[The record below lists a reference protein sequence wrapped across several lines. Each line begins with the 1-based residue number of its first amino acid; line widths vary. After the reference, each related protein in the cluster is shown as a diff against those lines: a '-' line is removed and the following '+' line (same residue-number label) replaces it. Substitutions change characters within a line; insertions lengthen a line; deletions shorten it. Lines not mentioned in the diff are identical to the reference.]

1 MASHVI
7 VVHSNARTARIPT
20 SPGTYLTDV
29 RDDACK
35 KFNVKSDQYTLK
47 FNNKPI
53 NLSQQIRLA
62 NLPQGARL
70 ELVQSSRSPAV
81 ISVALQLPESEKS
94 VRLTQKFASN
104 TSLWET
110 LRHFESGSGA
120 NYNFTQRGVPQIS
133 SNGTSGAGRLNYE
146 MPVIT
151 VLPGHRERSSFVE
164 LQQTLS
170 QLGFDSGSALLRLGF
185 KNSGTPLEEAMAEI
199 SQYFK
204 STEEPPAAAET
215 ASASGAHTESA
226 EQFQSAP
233 DPGNAVPEAM
243 DSITGTDGQNTP
255 PEPMETE
262 PTPAP
267 EPQHASSEPEP
278 NPAPPTSPK
287 GKSAASPPPTTTTSP
302 TTQHIQI
309 FAPPSSSTPQA
320 ARQAYNDADY
330 IPTIEHA
337 KAHQAALQSRT
348 RNTRLPSD
356 RELAEQESARL
367 SKLTAIADR
376 GVTLRIRLP
385 DESQVVARFGASA
398 SEDTAASLYAF
409 VRGLIEHADQP
420 FMLRYI
426 GPKGVPVALKEGGE
440 RLVQDL
446 RFSGREVVTFLW
458 DERASPEARLAR
470 RILRKEWLD
479 QAQVLRVEEPVG
491 SAAEE
496 VVEKKGAGKWK
507 IGGGGSSAD
516 KESKLKS
523 ILGKGFFKR

>member
-1 MASHVI
+1 MWEKPSHPQEEKC
-7 VVHSNARTARIPT
+7 SLSLSR
-20 SPGTYLTDV
+20 
-29 RDDACK
+29 
-35 KFNVKSDQYTLK
+35 

-94 VRLTQKFASN
+94 VRLAQKFASN
-104 TSLWET
+104 TSLWEI
-110 LRHFESGSGA
+110 LRHFESDSGA
-120 NYNFTQRGVPQIS
+120 NYNFTQRGVPQVS
-133 SNGTSGAGRLNYE
+133 GNGISGAGRLNYE
-146 MPVIT
+146 IPVIT

-204 STEEPPAAAET
+204 STEEPPAAAEA
-215 ASASGAHTESA
+215 ASASGAHAESA
-226 EQFQSAP
+226 GQFQSAP
-233 DPGNAVPEAM
+233 DPGNAAPEAM
-243 DSITGTDGQNTP
+243 DSIAGTDGQNTP

-267 EPQHASSEPEP
+267 EPQHVSSEPEP

-287 GKSAASPPPTTTTSP
+287 GKSAASPPPTTSP

-398 SEDTAASLYAF
+398 SASASEDTAASLYAF

-420 FMLRYI
+420 FLLRYI
-426 GPKGVPVALKEGGE
+426 GPKGAPVALKEGGE

-446 RFSGREVVTFLW
+446 RFSGREAVTFLW

-470 RILRKEWLD
+470 RILRREWLD
-479 QAQVLRVEEPVG
+479 RAQVLRVEEPVG
-491 SAAEE
+491 GSAAEE
-496 VVEKKGAGKWK
+496 VVEKGPGKGKVGC
-507 IGGGGSSAD
+507 GGTWGGSGAD